1 MRSIFD
7 ALADKCESLDNV
19 EMKILSMGMSN
30 DYITALEEGSTM
42 IRIGSAVFND
52 SHSNP
57 KT

>member
-1 MRSIFD
+1 
-7 ALADKCESLDNV
+7 DNV

-52 SHSNP
+52 SNSNP